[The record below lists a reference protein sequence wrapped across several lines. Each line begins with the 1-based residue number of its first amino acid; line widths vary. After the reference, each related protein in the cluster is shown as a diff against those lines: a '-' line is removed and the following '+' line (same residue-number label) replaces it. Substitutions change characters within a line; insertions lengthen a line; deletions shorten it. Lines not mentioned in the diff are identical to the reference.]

1 MKTEIDRE
9 PSLARP
15 MSRRAFSGGL
25 ALSYA
30 SITQG
35 RRARATSPT
44 LRVGVLTDMSGYSAD
59 QAGPGS
65 VLAAQMAVE
74 DFGKVS
80 QSRSI
85 EVLSADHQHKP
96 DIGATIARKWCDEG
110 VDILVNVNNSAVA
123 LAVST
128 VVQHANRVLL
138 ATGPGTTRLT
148 GDACAP
154 TTVHWTFD
162 NWALAHG
169 TAMAVLEGGDD
180 TWSFLTTNFAFG
192 IDLEDQASRVVEA
205 GHGSVLARVRVPPQA
220 PDFSS
225 YLFEAQSSRAKVIAF
240 AMTAGDL
247 QNALKQ
253 AAEFGIT
260 RGGQHLACLLA
271 YLTDIHGLGLEATQG
286 LKLTASFYWNL
297 NPDTRA
303 WSLRFSSRQ
312 RGGARP
318 TMTHAGDYA
327 AVLHALKAIDKIGAS
342 GDGRAVVAAMKAMPT
357 RDPLFGSGI
366 IRADGRKIHDMYL
379 FQVKTPAELSEPWDY
394 YKLVT
399 TIPAAKAFRPMVEG
413 GCTLP
418 T

>member
-1 MKTEIDRE
+1 MTTHDDRATWFG
-9 PSLARP
+9 PGIG
-15 MSRRAFSGGL
+15 RRAFGGL
-25 ALSYA
+25 ALGYA
-30 SITQG
+30 GLAHS
-35 RRARATSPT
+35 RRARAAGPP
-44 LRVGVLTDMSGYSAD
+44 LRIGVLTDINGYSAD

-65 VLAAQMAVE
+65 VLAVQMAVE
-74 DFGKVS
+74 DFGNVV
-80 QSRSI
+80 RGRPI

-96 DIGATIARKWCDEG
+96 DLGSAIARKWCDEG

-128 VVQHANRVLL
+128 VVQQANRVLL

-169 TAMAVLEGGDD
+169 TALAMLEGGDD

-192 IDLEDQASRVVEA
+192 IDLEGQAARVVEA
-205 GHGSVLARVRVPPQA
+205 GNGRVLARVRVPPQT

-225 YLFEAQSSRAKVIAF
+225 YLVEAQSSRSKVIGF
-240 AMTAGDL
+240 AMTAGNL

-253 AAEFGIT
+253 AAEFGIMQ
-260 RGGQHLACLLA
+260 RGQHIACLLA
-271 YLTDIHGLGLEATQG
+271 YLTDIHGLGLQATQG

-312 RGGARP
+312 RSAARP

-327 AVLHALKAIDKIGAS
+327 SVLHTLKVIDKVGVS
-342 GDGRAVVAAMKAMPT
+342 NDGRAVVAAMKGMPT
-357 RDPLFGSGI
+357 QDPLFGSGT
-366 IRADGRKIHDMYL
+366 IRADGRKLHDMHL
-379 FQVKTPAELSEPWDY
+379 FQVKSPTEASEPWDY

-399 TIPAAKAFRPMVEG
+399 TIPATKAFRPLAEG
-413 GCTLP
+413 GCAFVR
-418 T
+418 